1 VRRVARPTE
10 SRGDGRRGE
19 QGRLSLEAAFPGQRM
34 GHDHLIELG
43 VTNLRLRQDYAYQG
57 GTQLAQ
63 DQRQAD
69 GRATH

>member
-1 VRRVARPTE
+1 VIRCERRKPASQVRKDRAVVALACQVRASNARE
-10 SRGDGRRGE
+10 ILHGN
-19 QGRLSLEAAFPGQRM
+19 
-34 GHDHLIELG
+34 G

-57 GTQLAQ
+57 GTQLAR